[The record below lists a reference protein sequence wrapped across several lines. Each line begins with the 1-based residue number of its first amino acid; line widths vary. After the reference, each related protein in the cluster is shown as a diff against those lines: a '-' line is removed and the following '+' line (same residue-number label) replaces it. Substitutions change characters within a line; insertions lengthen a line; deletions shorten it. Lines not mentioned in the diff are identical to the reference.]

1 MASPWIVP
9 YPSSFSVR
17 GPRTAVQAQR
27 SRFLKVDF
35 IGAKMTPIKVES
47 LTHEKKQEVS
57 NKVGDVE
64 GLVVRGPVP
73 LPAALVVPRP
83 ILIFPFVNQS
93 SLDDDSYPGIL

>member
-1 MASPWIVP
+1 MTV
-9 YPSSFSVR
+9 V
-17 GPRTAVQAQR
+17 
-27 SRFLKVDF
+27 KV
-35 IGAKMTPIKVES
+35 KT
-47 LTHEKKQEVS
+47 LTHEKKQEIS

-64 GLVVRGPVP
+64 GLVVRRPVP

>member
-1 MASPWIVP
+1 
-9 YPSSFSVR
+9 
-17 GPRTAVQAQR
+17 
-27 SRFLKVDF
+27 
-35 IGAKMTPIKVES
+35 MTPIKVED

-83 ILIFPFVNQS
+83 ILILPFVNQS